1 MLWIALHMP
10 LLSLEAALASLDAQ
24 TASAPVALVEGPRVE
39 AVNAA
44 AAACGIAPGCRSAT
58 AQALSAQ
65 LLLVQACPVRDTQ
78 ALHAV
83 AHAALAFTPAVT
95 LEAADTVLLEV
106 QASLRLFGGA
116 QALCQRLLQAL
127 APLRHRVQWAAAPS
141 ALGAALLA
149 RMGLPQAA
157 ALGPQA
163 TNKAALQTLLDQA
176 PAHWLAVPGS
186 SEPEQ
191 ARLREALQAMGL
203 PTLGALRRQPR
214 SGIARRF
221 GAALLERLDRAL
233 GQRPDPRRWVEAPET
248 FEARLELPARA
259 ELSAQLLPA
268 AALLLAQLLAWAQAR
283 HARVAAFTLQMAH
296 ELRHR
301 EGVAIP
307 PFTELHLALAEPA
320 LDAAHLQTL
329 LRERLERLALPA
341 PTLQLKLQCQ
351 HLVQAAAPQGD
362 LFPGAGADS
371 SGLAR
376 LLERLRA
383 RLGDEQVLGLQPVQ
397 DHRPECASRLQPLQG
412 LPRPAAPAAPAA
424 STAAAGSGSPMAP
437 LPLHRP
443 AWLLPEPLALA
454 EREGLPWFEG
464 RPLQLLSGPERIET
478 GWWDGAPVARD
489 YFTAQAADGA
499 LVWIWRGRL
508 PGVATAVPGQ
518 REAAGW
524 FLQGLFA

>member
-10 LLSLEAALASLDAQ
+10 WLSLEAALAALA
-24 TASAPVALVEGPRVE
+24 ASDSEAARAPVALVEGQQVL
-39 AVNAA
+39 ACNAA
-44 AAACGIAPGCRSAT
+44 AAACGIRPGGRRAT

-65 LLLVQACPVRDTQ
+65 LLLVQACPLRDAQ
-78 ALHAV
+78 ALQAV

-95 LEAADTVLLEV
+95 LEGPCTVLLEV

-116 QALCQRLLQAL
+116 QALCRRLLQAL
-127 APLRHRVQWAAAPS
+127 APLGHRVQWAAAPT

-149 RMGLPQAA
+149 RMGLPPGD

-163 TNKAALQTLLDQA
+163 TDPTALQALLDPA
-176 PAHWLAVPGS
+176 PAHWLAAPGS
-186 SEPEQ
+186 PPAEL
-191 ARLREALQAMGL
+191 ARLQEGLQAMGL
-203 PTLGALRRQPR
+203 QTLGALRRQPR

-221 GAALLERLDRAL
+221 GTALLERLDRAT
-233 GQRPDPRRWVEAPET
+233 GRRPDPRCWVEAPEH
-248 FEARLELPARA
+248 FEARLELQARA

-283 HARVAAFTLQMAH
+283 HGRVAAFTLQMAH
-296 ELRHR
+296 EPRHR
-301 EGVAIP
+301 EGETVP
-307 PFTELHLALAEPA
+307 PFTALHLALAEPA

-329 LRERLERLALPA
+329 LRERLERLVLPA
-341 PTLQLKLQCQ
+341 PSLQLCLQCR

-362 LFPGAGADS
+362 LFPGAAGS
-371 SGLAR
+371 HSGLAR

-383 RLGDEQVLGLQPVQ
+383 RLGDEQVLSLQPVQ

-412 LPRPAAPAAPAA
+412 LPAGQAALPAAGQPPA
-424 STAAAGSGSPMAP
+424 

-443 AWLLPEPLALA
+443 AWLLPRPLPLA
-454 EREGLPWFEG
+454 EREGLPWFQG

-478 GWWDGAPVARD
+478 GWWDGAAVARD

-508 PGVATAVPGQ
+508 QQG
-518 REAAGW
+518 EAAGW